1 MSKYEI
7 KISEDAMV
15 ASLKLIND
23 GRPPTINEIEEFLKE
38 KGVVHGIINE
48 VMQQIVSNPKY
59 DKDYTIAYGTPPQVG
74 EDAKIIFRETIE
86 KEINDIDTSKIDM
99 KEVSKLIIV
108 NRGDELA
115 EIIPPKRGK
124 DGKNVK
130 GEIVEGFLGKELK
143 LKLGKNVYLNDNKII
158 SNIDGK
164 FVTNQDRSGEIYID
178 VLDEHKITG
187 NIDYSTGNIR
197 FPGKL
202 YINGDVKAGFVVEA
216 KDYLEI
222 KGIIESANVICQ
234 GDAYVFGIKGAGKG
248 IVKAKNLKCN
258 YIENSYIEVEDTLIV
273 STSILNS
280 TIKAGKN
287 VVVEGKN
294 GRIAGGNILA
304 TKLIESDIL
313 GSVMHVKTICEVGI
327 PPELNQELLNL
338 ESQLTLD
345 TENLK
350 KISSI
355 LTGLRK
361 LKDMDKLDE
370 QRLEY
375 YKKSLNTFKV
385 LLDDIER
392 MQERIREIKE
402 KIQDS
407 KGVSF
412 IIARDI
418 AYPGVEVIIHKKKF
432 VPTKPLTKVIFQLED
447 EEIVLRGYKAETYK
461 QGGK

>member
-1 MSKYEI
+1 MAKCEI
-7 KISEDAMV
+7 KISEDSMV

-38 KGVVHGIINE
+38 RGIIHGIINE

-74 EDAKIIFRETIE
+74 EDAKIIFKEKIE
-86 KEINDIDTSKIDM
+86 KEINNIESSKIDM
-99 KEVSKLIIV
+99 KEVSQLIIV

-115 EIIPPKRGK
+115 QIIPPTKGK

-130 GEIVEGFLGKELK
+130 GEIVEGFFGKELK
-143 LKLGKNVYLNDNKII
+143 LKLGKNVFLKDNKII

-164 FVTNQDRSGEIYID
+164 FVTTQDKSGEIYID
-178 VLDEHKITG
+178 VLDEHKING

-202 YINGDVKAGFVVEA
+202 YINGDVKAGFIVES

-222 KGIIESANVICQ
+222 KGVVEAASVICE
-234 GDAYVFGIKGAGKG
+234 GDAYIFGIKGAGKG
-248 IVKAKNLKCN
+248 IVKAQNLKCN
-258 YIENSYIEVEDTLIV
+258 YIENSYVEVEDTLIV

-280 TIKAGKN
+280 TVKAGKN

-304 TKLIESDIL
+304 TKLIESEIL
-313 GSVMHVKTICEVGI
+313 GSVMHVRTICEVGI
-327 PPELNQELLNL
+327 PPELNQELTQL
-338 ESQLTLD
+338 ESQLALD

-361 LKDMDKLDE
+361 LKEINKLDE
-370 QRLEY
+370 QRLDY

-392 MQERIREIKE
+392 MQERIREIKT
-402 KIQDS
+402 KIQES
-407 KGVSF
+407 RGEAY

-418 AYPGVEVIIHKKKF
+418 AYPGVEIIIHKKKF

-447 EEIVLRGYKAETYK
+447 EEIVLRGYKAEIYK